1 MKDCRTCY
9 QLPPSALNTD
19 SFISIHKASP
29 PFFSL
34 AIKPKHNEYFMHM
47 WLMEHS
53 GSSPLGTLHNGV
65 LTASQCNISVC
76 PKAMCLP
83 AEPEY
88 HHCLVSPVPVFG
100 SRAGSFVTAL
110 CHHCASSSKLRQ
122 LAQVQRSTLPSVFEV
137 CISGGVRNACTLS
150 PSKINTGISNH
161 ITE

>member
-9 QLPPSALNTD
+9 QLLPSALNTD

-34 AIKPKHNEYFMHM
+34 AIKPKHNEYFIHM

-83 AEPEY
+83 AEPKY

-100 SRAGSFVTAL
+100 SKAGSFVT
-110 CHHCASSSKLRQ
+110 
-122 LAQVQRSTLPSVFEV
+122 STLPPLCSQQQAKAISLGPKIYSSL
-137 CISGGVRNACTLS
+137 CI
-150 PSKINTGISNH
+150 
-161 ITE
+161 